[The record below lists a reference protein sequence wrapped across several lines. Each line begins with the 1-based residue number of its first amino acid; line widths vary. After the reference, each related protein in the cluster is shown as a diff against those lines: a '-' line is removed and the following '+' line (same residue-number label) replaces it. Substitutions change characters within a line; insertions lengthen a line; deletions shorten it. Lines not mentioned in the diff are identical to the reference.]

1 MSGRLAIG
9 VAIAACFLTTGG
21 LYAQGPGSPA
31 GPTMAA
37 PNTYSGPASYGPPV
51 YGAPSYGS
59 PVFGSADTGDWSGN
73 YAPGNADA
81 APGGYPPQAGPHGYM
96 PPSAPPGQYRTSGSS
111 AQPNVYVDCNGMTT
125 ATDTRESDE
134 VDETPFEEI
143 LCRVSRN
150 IIFNVD
156 YLNWGILKPENV
168 LIGATPTLATMN
180 PVQNQIVNIFGPGF
194 LPFFP
199 ANSLSKNPTSFFPVN
214 NGFARAY
221 STAPFSLYENS
232 GIKGTLSLPMT
243 FGTAELSGFT
253 LQHANSQA
261 NVGGLPQGSAFND
274 PPDENFAAIGVKVN
288 GMPSSL
294 LGLYSQSFQAEFSSL
309 VFGGEFNIVFNPI
322 VPQQYGLLVRPL
334 VGFRYLGVQEEFDVQ
349 ASNPNVATT
358 TIESRT
364 INNIYG
370 PQVGLRFELVTQW
383 FTIGCDPRVM
393 VGVNQFASS
402 VNSSDPTIGNNSD
415 YISTARFSAVGA
427 LDVYAK
433 VPIHDKVKLYCAYN
447 LLGTGDI
454 SRPQQQIDY
463 NVNESGGVFT
473 NDIHLDLAH
482 ANFIVQGI
490 SAGLEFN
497 F

>member
-1 MSGRLAIG
+1 
-9 VAIAACFLTTGG
+9 
-21 LYAQGPGSPA
+21 
-31 GPTMAA
+31 
-37 PNTYSGPASYGPPV
+37 
-51 YGAPSYGS
+51 
-59 PVFGSADTGDWSGN
+59 
-73 YAPGNADA
+73 
-81 APGGYPPQAGPHGYM
+81 
-96 PPSAPPGQYRTSGSS
+96 
-111 AQPNVYVDCNGMTT
+111 
-125 ATDTRESDE
+125 
-134 VDETPFEEI
+134 
-143 LCRVSRN
+143 
-150 IIFNVD
+150 
-156 YLNWGILKPENV
+156 
-168 LIGATPTLATMN
+168 MN
-180 PVQNQIVNIFGPGF
+180 PVQNQIVNNFGAGF

-199 ANSLSKNPTSFFPVN
+199 ANGLSKNPTSFFPVN
-214 NGFARAY
+214 NGIARAY
-221 STAPFSLYENS
+221 NTEPISLYENS
-232 GIKGTLSLPMT
+232 GIKATLSLPMT
-243 FGTAELSGFT
+243 FGSAELTGFT

-274 PPDENFAAIGVKVN
+274 PPDENFAAIPVKVN
-288 GMPSSL
+288 GIPSSL
-294 LGLYSQSFQAEFSSL
+294 LGLYSQSFGAEFSSL

-322 VPQQYGLLVRPL
+322 VPQQYGLLIRPM

-402 VNSSDPTIGNNSD
+402 VSSSDPTIGNNSD
-415 YISTARFSAVGA
+415 YISTTRFSAVGE

-433 VPIHDKVKLYCAYN
+433 VPIHEKVKLYCAYN

-463 NVNESGGVFT
+463 NVNESSSGVLT

-482 ANFIVQGI
+482 SNFIVQGI